1 MTASPRW
8 GRFALLLLDLTAF
21 FFFTKGLLRST
32 PPSPPKGG
40 RVGIFTAAGNFDDL
54 YICACVCVGV
64 YACLCGF

>member
-1 MTASPRW
+1 
-8 GRFALLLLDLTAF
+8 LTAF